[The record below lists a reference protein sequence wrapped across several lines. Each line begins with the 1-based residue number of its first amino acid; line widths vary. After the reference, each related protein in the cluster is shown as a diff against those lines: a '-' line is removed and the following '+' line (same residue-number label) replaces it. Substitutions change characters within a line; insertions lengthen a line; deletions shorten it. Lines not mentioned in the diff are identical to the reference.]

1 MRKLKISY
9 DPELEAKIEDLVMR
23 AKNGDNEA
31 FEELSD
37 HYMSLI
43 EIYANF
49 FGHKTEIPKEDLV
62 NYGRI
67 GLSIAVKEFETTMT
81 CNFSSFA
88 TSVIADNIMKG
99 VDEWQVKRD
108 AEKEDFEG

>member
-49 FGHKTEIPKEDLV
+49 FGHNAEIPKEDACCGSGV
-62 NYGRI
+62 RNTGAASFTGR
-67 GLSIAVKEFETTMT
+67 
-81 CNFSSFA
+81 CSS
-88 TSVIADNIMKG
+88 
-99 VDEWQVKRD
+99 
-108 AEKEDFEG
+108 